1 MTASTWTTTLG
12 RWTRVAVR
20 RGFLWPTIAVVAVLL
35 LSPLLSTSTELKW
48 TLWLAFGI
56 LALSLTLVW
65 GISGIFSFGQNAF
78 FGIGGYTFAVAAFNI
93 YPATGETL
101 SALLIAACVAA
112 LFTALLG
119 YVTFYG
125 RVGDVYLAIVT
136 LAVTLILYTVMSS
149 TAGPEYRIGKAY
161 LGGFNGMPSVPGIA
175 FGTGE
180 LGYGGLFAFAVCL
193 AGALYIFARFLLTG
207 QYGQILA
214 GIRENEMRMELLGY
228 NVRFHKLG
236 IFLVGGAIAGIGGG
250 LFTAWGTFINPS
262 VFSLQ
267 QAALVVIWVMVG
279 GRGSLVGAFVG
290 VAVVQ
295 WISDQADKI
304 VAQQTPLILGI
315 MLLAMVLAFPGGIV
329 PAITRW
335 LDRTWNSSKRKLD
348 TIDVAPTPT
357 PRTDTKP
364 ESENEG
370 TPLPSGHIMAHHLGK
385 RFGGSVALDDV
396 TLEFGQHNIH
406 AIVGPNGAGKST
418 LFGLISGQH
427 KVTKGDVELNGLDVT
442 RMPTH
447 QRARHGLGIK
457 LQVPSIFLGLSVQQN
472 IALALNAPRKYKRTR
487 PPATTVFAM
496 IGLLEKKHEAA
507 SNLSHGEQQWLEIG
521 MLIAQNP
528 SVMLFDEPAAGMTQ
542 EERKRTVELIKKL
555 SIHHTVIVVEHDM
568 AFVRALGAPVVMLYR
583 GNVFRHGSFDE
594 LSNDNDVRNIYL
606 GRKRGA

>member
-12 RWTRVAVR
+12 RWTQVAVR

-56 LALSLTLVW
+56 LAMSLTLVW

-78 FGIGGYTFAVAAFNI
+78 FGVGGYAFAVAAFNI

-207 QYGQILA
+207 RYGEILA
-214 GIRENEMRMELLGY
+214 GIRENETRMELLGY

-236 IFLVGGAIAGIGGG
+236 IFVIGGAIAGIGGG

-279 GRGSLVGAFVG
+279 GRGSLMGAFVG

-315 MLLAMVLAFPGGIV
+315 LLLAMVLAFPGGIV
-329 PAITRW
+329 PAISRW
-335 LDRTWNSSKRKLD
+335 FNRARKDGKRKRD
-348 TIDVAPTPT
+348 AVNAAPTQVPS
-357 PRTDTKP
+357 PETKP
-364 ESENEG
+364 ENENG
-370 TPLPSGHIMAHHLGK
+370 GVPLPGGRISTHHVGK

-396 TLEFGQHNIH
+396 TLEFGQHSIH
-406 AIVGPNGAGKST
+406 AVVGPNGAGKST
-418 LFGLISGQH
+418 LFGLISGRH
-427 KVTKGDVELNGLDVT
+427 KVTQGRVELNGLDVT

-447 QRARHGLGIK
+447 QRARHGLGVK

-472 IALALNAPRKYKRTR
+472 IALALNAPRKRKQTR
-487 PPATTVFAM
+487 PPATTVLAM
-496 IGLLEKKHEAA
+496 IGLLEKTHETA

-542 EERKRTVELIKKL
+542 EERKRTVELVQKL
-555 SIHHTVIVVEHDM
+555 SINHTVIVVEHDM

-583 GNVFRHGSFDE
+583 GNVFRHGNFDE
-594 LSNDNDVRNIYL
+594 LSNDDGVRNIYL
-606 GRKRGA
+606 GRKRDA